1 MKERCALKAVEYIKD
16 GMTVGLGGGSTIS
29 YLVKFINEKK
39 LNVKVIT
46 PSFNTAKLCVE
57 NNLTLLPAWSVDHL
71 DIAFDGCD
79 EVDLKLNALKSGGA
93 IHTKEK
99 IIASMADQYVLLVDE
114 SKVFEKLPFNHSIT
128 LEVIKEAIGYVT
140 KQIELLGGKVTL
152 RTSKA
157 KDGFT
162 VSDHGNVIME
172 AKFDQVDDIALLDQ
186 QLNQITGIIDTSLFV
201 NQATMV
207 LSVDES
213 HVRIIGG
220 K

>member
-16 GMTVGLGGGSTIS
+16 GMIVGLGGGSTIS

-39 LNVKVIT
+39 LNVKVVT

-114 SKVFEKLPFNHSIT
+114 SKVFEKLPFDHSIT

-152 RTSKA
+152 RTSGA

-207 LSVDES
+207 LSVDDS

>member
-16 GMTVGLGGGSTIS
+16 GMTIGLGGGSTIS

-39 LNVKVIT
+39 LNVKVVT

-57 NNLTLLPAWSVDHL
+57 NNLTLLPVCSVDHL

-114 SKVFEKLPFNHSIT
+114 SKVFEKLPFDHSIT
-128 LEVIKEAIGYVT
+128 LEVIKEAISYVT
-140 KQIELLGGKVTL
+140 KQIESLGGKVTL
-152 RTSKA
+152 RISGA

-172 AKFDQVDDIALLDQ
+172 AKFDQVENIALLDQ
-186 QLNQITGIIDTSLFV
+186 QLNKITGIIDTSLFV

-207 LSVDES
+207 LSVDDS

>member
-140 KQIELLGGKVTL
+140 KQIESLGGKVTL

-172 AKFDQVDDIALLDQ
+172 AKFDQVENIALLDQ
-186 QLNQITGIIDTSLFV
+186 QLNKITGIIDTSLFV

-207 LSVDES
+207 LSVDDS

>member
-16 GMTVGLGGGSTIS
+16 GMIVGLGGGSTIS

-39 LNVKVIT
+39 LNVKVVT

-172 AKFDQVDDIALLDQ
+172 AKFDQVENIALLDQ

-207 LSVDES
+207 LSVDDS